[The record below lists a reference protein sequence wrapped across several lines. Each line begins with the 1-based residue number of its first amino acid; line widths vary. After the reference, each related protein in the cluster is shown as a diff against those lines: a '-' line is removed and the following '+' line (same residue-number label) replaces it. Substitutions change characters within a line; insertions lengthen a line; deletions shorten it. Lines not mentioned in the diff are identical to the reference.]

1 MYINSCISLFLND
14 EWSNGDKLDA
24 TLNQTP
30 RCKRFSSIFDDNGDG
45 LIELDEHGIQGHA
58 VSTGWM
64 WHEPHKASCSQW
76 LGLRSLGVCP
86 LDNFEHM
93 NRCWFGLHIACAHY
107 ANIVNGLRVESASK
121 YSQKC
126 RSDELYR
133 SEGRPNFMSPFSV
146 KQSSTPHSH
155 KTVEASRGLW
165 TFPASWLSWHSC
177 IARRS
182 RAIKPYGYVM
192 GFWGWMN
199 LRHTH
204 PH

>member
-1 MYINSCISLFLND
+1 
-14 EWSNGDKLDA
+14 
-24 TLNQTP
+24 
-30 RCKRFSSIFDDNGDG
+30 
-45 LIELDEHGIQGHA
+45 
-58 VSTGWM
+58 M
-64 WHEPHKASCSQW
+64 WHEPYKASCSQW
-76 LGLRSLGVCP
+76 LGLRSLGICP

-133 SEGRPNFMSPFSV
+133 SEGRLNFVSRFSV

-192 GFWGWMN
+192 GFWGLLN

-204 PH
+204 PRKKNVYCITVSLYHLDLWQFSKNDFFWFGLASGGSADTFSCYGTKCVGPRDCWVEI